1 MRYPSGGRDAHWLC
15 FQQRH
20 TVPLPQAFSQVSLTL
35 DTLNSESVARFRLAT
50 TYHGLGCTYYTMG
63 ESDKAVGY
71 HEKSL
76 KLLLAAHGPEHP
88 EVGNAYEGM
97 ANIYFSD
104 QKLDLALE
112 YYHKALA
119 VSTKVRC
126 QNTQVV

>member
-1 MRYPSGGRDAHWLC
+1 M
-15 FQQRH
+15 
-20 TVPLPQAFSQVSLTL
+20 
-35 DTLNSESVARFRLAT
+35 ARFRLAT

-112 YYHKALA
+112 YYHKALS
-119 VSTKVRC
+119 VTTKVRC
-126 QNTQVV
+126 PANSSNLMVWVVRDYRGLNRFPMDLMYNKRMLIAGKCAQAPECPSGV